1 MFGPWAAFLAAGLSI
16 AAGTGLAASGVDLDH
31 RTAILEYRLGETESR
46 VRLYA
51 GSRIW
56 TEALPSE
63 GLIEQSVAGFIR
75 ESGRPTGNA
84 EALSRAAVRI
94 AAELIPFCRELDGLA
109 ANRLIVIPDGA
120 LEGLPFEALRFGVD
134 GARLVERYALS
145 YASFDRKIPLRDN
158 QSKSRASGLL
168 AVGGIYPAGARLP
181 AASREIEQISRLF
194 GRPGRWVRRGSTSAV
209 ASFRCPENRWIE
221 VVHFAGHGLS
231 PARAPEGAALVLQ
244 ANGDGAGLLFPEDVL
259 RAGIAAELVVLSAC
273 RTEGVL
279 SRSFLAAG
287 ARSVVA
293 TLWPIADRP
302 AADLMIAFYARL
314 KSGQAKSEALR
325 AAKLDAIRRGFA
337 HPFYWAG
344 FVLQGDPGG
353 TISFR

>member
-1 MFGPWAAFLAAGLSI
+1 MFGPWGTLIAAGLSL
-16 AAGTGLAASGVDLDH
+16 ATGAGISATGIDLDQ

-56 TEALPSE
+56 TEALPAE

-75 ESGRPTGNA
+75 EAGRPTGNA

-94 AAELIPFCRELDGLA
+94 AAELIPFGRELEGLA

-120 LEGLPFEALRFGVD
+120 LEGLPFEALRLGLA

-145 YASFDRKIPLRDN
+145 YASFDRKIPPRDN
-158 QSKSRASGLL
+158 QSKFRASGLL
-168 AVGGIYPAGARLP
+168 AVGGVYPPGSRLP
-181 AASREIEQISRLF
+181 AASREIERISRLF
-194 GRPGRWVRRGSTSAV
+194 GRAGRCVRWGATSAAARV
-209 ASFRCPENRWIE
+209 RCPGNRGVE

-244 ANGDGAGLLFPEDVL
+244 PNENGAGLLFPEDVF

-273 RTEGVL
+273 RTEGLL

-302 AADLMIAFYARL
+302 AADLMAAFYARL
-314 KSGQAKSEALR
+314 KSGQEKSEALR

-344 FVLQGDPGG
+344 FVLRGDPGG